1 MTEDV
6 AFFTKANYDD
16 NINNYIYI
24 YILLMENRSVFD
36 MYIKYICRA
45 IVDVTIKSMVIL
57 HSNE

>member
-6 AFFTKANYDD
+6 AFFAKANYDD
-16 NINNYIYI
+16 NINNYI

-45 IVDVTIKSMVIL
+45 IVDVTIKSIVIL

>member
-16 NINNYIYI
+16 NINNYI

-45 IVDVTIKSMVIL
+45 IVDVTIKSIVIL